1 MSTNVTLALFS
12 VFLIA
17 ILALIIAMFVSLG
30 KQGDERRKIIVEK
43 SSTNTLAVTVLYL
56 LFCVIENIVNVLTRR
71 DLSPDDMNPFITLTV
86 IALIYAA
93 LLVYFKKK
101 YGD

>member
-43 SSTNTLAVTVLYL
+43 SSTNTLAVAVLYL

-71 DLSPDDMNPFITLTV
+71 DLSPDGMNPFITLTV
-86 IALIYAA
+86 IALIYAT